1 VSASPSRSMRDGDGR
16 PDAFDGPGYVD
27 PRFAVPLATNVVVR
41 PRLHAQLT
49 ADPATCVLIAA
60 PAGWGKTVLASSWLG
75 TSATDSVAAWISL
88 GPAQDDLRGFW
99 TSVAAALIPVV
110 GDRAGAVLNAVVD
123 DDLEQVPGKIAAA
136 LAVDG
141 TAVVLILDNLH
152 EVTALAVHESLLR
165 LVRRPPRGLR
175 LIVTTRRDPPWPL
188 SLLRMA
194 GVLSEIRASDLAFR
208 ADETRAL
215 LDQLGI
221 DLDPV
226 HVGRLVSRTEGW
238 AAGLRLAALKLNSTP
253 DPAGFVDAFS
263 GDDHAVAAYLLDEVI
278 DRLSPDLL
286 GFLVR
291 VSILEVVSADLADAM
306 TGGSDGRATL
316 TELAR
321 SNLFV
326 QAVGT
331 SGQWYRLHR
340 LIADV
345 LRARITR
352 ARTLRDLHRRAAE
365 WHLHQAMPLEAL
377 RYALRGGIWPLAAEL
392 LGVHV
397 LALAVRGNAR
407 EIDLLLTAVPREV
420 LLSHAELAAGLAIAR
435 IMQGS
440 PPDLSDL
447 TAAAHAGV
455 DRLPGPRA
463 ERLHV
468 LLDLMEFG
476 NGRARGDL
484 LAVAAASRRIP
495 QDPVAFADLGLTGW
509 DLISLLV
516 LGNGGMAEFWTGDLA
531 AAEKHLRAAVD
542 FDRSGGVLRP
552 HLNAA
557 AHLALLQCERGDLD
571 AADTEALAVVG
582 HATDVGWTV
591 SAQVVAAYL
600 TLAWVALDRDDRP
613 GVDGWIDR
621 VAEVEKVIPE
631 PHVQLAAAALSAL
644 RRCDDGD
651 PVGALSDLRLIT
663 ARLAHNAPPSVAD
676 CLTYVEADLL
686 CRIGDLGNAGA
697 ALARL
702 HGQSTRASARALA
715 RLHLY
720 QGDPE
725 AAAREMAP
733 FPDDG
738 PTVRGQ
744 IDGAILR
751 SLCAAPQDRAAA
763 LHWLDTALLAA
774 SPLGMRRPFL
784 VPLPALREL
793 ISARI
798 EGGTTAAPFAVDLVR
813 RLSGHH
819 SRPTVALAEALTDR
833 EQHILRYLASTL
845 SNAEIAAEL
854 YLSVN
859 TVKTH
864 QRMVYRKLGAAGRR
878 EAVRRAKELRLL

>member
-1 VSASPSRSMRDGDGR
+1 MREGDRR

-27 PRFAVPLATNVVVR
+27 PRFAVPLVTNVVVR

-49 ADPATCVLIAA
+49 ADPASCILIAA
-60 PAGWGKTVLASSWLG
+60 PAGWGKTLLSSSWLG
-75 TSATDSVAAWISL
+75 TRATDCVAAWISL
-88 GPAQDDLRGFW
+88 GPPEDDLRGFW

-110 GDRAGAVLNAVVD
+110 GDRAADVLNAAAD
-123 DDLEQVPGKIAAA
+123 DDLEQVPGKVAAA
-136 LAVDG
+136 LAGVG
-141 TAVVLILDNLH
+141 APVVLVLDNLH
-152 EVTALAVHESLLR
+152 EVTVLAVHESLLR
-165 LVRRPPRGLR
+165 LVQRLPRGLR
-175 LIVTTRRDPPWPL
+175 LVVTTRRDPPWPL
-188 SLLRMA
+188 SRLRLA

-215 LDQLGI
+215 FDQLGI
-221 DLDPV
+221 NLDV
-226 HVGRLVSRTEGW
+226 EQVERLVARTEGW
-238 AAGLRLAALKLNSTP
+238 AAGLRLAALKLNSTS

-286 GFLVR
+286 DFLVR
-291 VSILEVVSADLADAM
+291 VSILDVISADLADAM
-306 TGGSDGRATL
+306 TGGNGGRATL
-316 TELAR
+316 TELAKF
-321 SNLFV
+321 NLFV

-331 SGQWYRLHR
+331 SGRWYRLHR

-345 LRARITR
+345 LRPRITR

-365 WHLHQAMPLEAL
+365 WHLRQAMPLEAL
-377 RYALRGGIWPLAAEL
+377 RYALRGGLWPLAAEL
-392 LGVHV
+392 LGVHL

-407 EIDLLLTAVPREV
+407 EMDLLLTAVPRDV
-420 LLSHAELAAGLAIAR
+420 LLGHAELAAALATAR
-435 IMQGS
+435 MVQAS

-455 DRLPGPRA
+455 GRLPGPRA
-463 ERLHV
+463 ERLRV
-468 LLDLMEFG
+468 LLDIMEFG

-495 QDPVAFADLGLTGW
+495 QDPAALAALGLSGW

-516 LGNGGMAEFWTGDLA
+516 LGNGGMAEFWTGDLT

-557 AHLALLQCERGDLD
+557 AHLALLQYERGDLD
-571 AADTEALAVVG
+571 AADAEARAVIE
-582 HATDVGWTV
+582 HATKVGWTV

-613 GVDGWIDR
+613 EVDRWLGR
-621 VAEVEKVIPE
+621 VAEVETVIPE

-644 RRCDDGD
+644 CRSDDGD
-651 PVGALSDLRLIT
+651 PVGALSDLRLTT
-663 ARLAHNAPPSVAD
+663 ARLSGNAPPALTD
-676 CLTYVEADLL
+676 RLTYVEADLL
-686 CRIGDLGNAGA
+686 CRIGDVENAGA
-697 ALARL
+697 ALAGL

-720 QGDPE
+720 QDDPE
-725 AAAREMAP
+725 AAERALAR

-751 SLCAAPQDRAAA
+751 SLCAAPQDRATA
-763 LHWLDTALLAA
+763 LTWLDAALLAA
-774 SPLGMRRPFL
+774 APLGMRRPFL
-784 VPLPALREL
+784 VPQAALRDL

-798 EGGTTAAPFAVDLVR
+798 EAGTAAAAFAVDLAR

-819 SRPTVALAEALTDR
+819 SRPSIALTEPLTDR

-864 QRMVYRKLGAAGRR
+864 QRMIYRKLGAAGRR
-878 EAVRRAKELRLL
+878 EAVRRAKELCLL